1 MLFVLW
7 FMHERV
13 LRTDQTVQRVET
25 KLDPVISG
33 FTTVQSME
41 EAAKAITA
49 IVSSL
54 GSDESANIDFFGH
67 NLTRAKDYVAT
78 IVCAPTR
85 AADRSSLEIN
95 DSLTPPGY
103 RRVTAVVRPLKIM
116 LEDANPYRST
126 GTSFRASQ
134 TGTKT
139 SSVSAGGI
147 RQALCLWGAVSV
159 LSATL
164 PVFIQTWPKLPNQ
177 QSLISYAILI
187 GIAIFG
193 SVITWVWFI
202 LADLSSQKS
211 KYVLIGM
218 YLIAFTIA
226 SLPGIN
232 VFYRHADGVSR
243 IPGNAGLA
251 WYTFRFTIL
260 FLLPI
265 VAYAIGR
272 TKRWT
277 EDPVE
282 RA

>member
-103 RRVTAVVRPLKIM
+103 RRVTAVVRPI
-116 LEDANPYRST
+116 
-126 GTSFRASQ
+126 
-134 TGTKT
+134 
-139 SSVSAGGI
+139 
-147 RQALCLWGAVSV
+147 
-159 LSATL
+159 
-164 PVFIQTWPKLPNQ
+164 
-177 QSLISYAILI
+177 
-187 GIAIFG
+187 
-193 SVITWVWFI
+193 
-202 LADLSSQKS
+202 
-211 KYVLIGM
+211 
-218 YLIAFTIA
+218 
-226 SLPGIN
+226 
-232 VFYRHADGVSR
+232 
-243 IPGNAGLA
+243 
-251 WYTFRFTIL
+251 
-260 FLLPI
+260 
-265 VAYAIGR
+265 
-272 TKRWT
+272 
-277 EDPVE
+277 
-282 RA
+282 